1 MVVCLLLLSLLDLS
15 QATVPSIAI
24 VGGGIGG
31 ASTSYFLNQLYGG
44 KVKIT
49 VFERDDVLGGRLREM
64 NIGGKSYDSG
74 GSIIHS
80 SNLYAKT
87 LTEKVNL
94 KEAPDAPETTVGL
107 YNTTGFLLQLSGGNS
122 DMGKLFWRYGMGLG
136 ALKAKTEAIV
146 DKFSR
151 IYCLQSH
158 KAAFKSVPELL
169 NRTDPDLLKAAQTTM
184 RSALMKEKISD
195 KIQYELVTAALR
207 SNYNQELKV
216 NAFVGYVGL
225 AGGMGG
231 KLWKIDGG
239 NYQLPRRVLETSK
252 ATVVKGQVNKVVRSG
267 EQYTVTYTGTEGA
280 VEEGAARESTVE
292 EVFDSV
298 VLATPLHD
306 ADIEFDMDVTE
317 HMSPYQTTYATFV
330 NGVLAPLE
338 KGKKN
343 PSDILTVSDP
353 NDRLLFSS
361 IGLKG
366 KADKDYNY
374 KVFTKKPLT
383 DDQLAKLFSKIHEVK
398 VVDWKAYPHYTE
410 HAPLP
415 SFELAP
421 GLYNVNAI
429 EMAASAIEMSC
440 IGGRNAAL
448 LVYHHL
454 NKSTVDTTKL
464 CKQKNIN
471 INKYKQEL

>member
-1 MVVCLLLLSLLDLS
+1 MLYLFELG

-31 ASTSYFLNQLYGG
+31 ASTSYFLNQLYDG

-49 VFERDDVLGGRLREM
+49 VFERSDVLGGRLREM

-87 LTEKVNL
+87 LTEKMDL

-107 YNTTGFLLQLSGGNS
+107 YNTTGFLMRLSGGNS

-136 ALKAKTEAIV
+136 MLKSKTESIV
-146 DKFSR
+146 NKFGK

-158 KAAFKSVPELL
+158 KAAFRSVPELL
-169 NRTDPDLLKAAQTTM
+169 NSTDPELLKAAQTTM
-184 RSALMKEKISD
+184 RSALMKERISD
-195 KIQYELVTAALR
+195 KIQNELVTAALR

-239 NYQLPRRVLETSK
+239 NYQLPRKVLESSK
-252 ATVVKGQVNKVVRSG
+252 ATVIKGQVNKVIRSG
-267 EQYTVTYTGTEGA
+267 DQYTVTYTKAAEGA
-280 VEEGAARESTVE
+280 EEQEGSVE

-306 ADIEFDMDVTE
+306 ANIEFDMDVTE

-330 NGVLAPLE
+330 NGILAPLE

-343 PSDILTVSDP
+343 PSDILTVS
-353 NDRLLFSS
+353 NKKLLFSS

-366 KADKDYNY
+366 KADKDFNY
-374 KVFTKKPLT
+374 KVFTKKRLT
-383 DDQLAKLFSKIHEVK
+383 DAQLAKLFTKIHEVK

-410 HAPLP
+410 KAPLP

-454 NKSTVDTTKL
+454 NKSSVDTTKL
-464 CKQKNIN
+464 CKEKDLKMD
-471 INKYKQEL
+471 KYKQEL

>member
-1 MVVCLLLLSLLDLS
+1 MVVCLLLLYFFELA
-15 QATVPSIAI
+15 QAVPSIAI

-31 ASTSYFLNQLYGG
+31 ATTSYFLNQLYDG

-49 VFERDDVLGGRLREM
+49 VFERSSVLGGRLREM
-64 NIGGKSYDSG
+64 KIGGQSYDSG

-87 LTEKVNL
+87 LTEKMGL
-94 KEAPDAPETTVGL
+94 KEAPDAGETSVGL
-107 YNTTGFLLQLSGGNS
+107 YNSTGFLMKLSGGNS

-136 ALKAKTEAIV
+136 MLKSKTEAIV
-146 DKFSR
+146 NKFSR

-169 NRTDPDLLKAAQTTM
+169 NRTDPVLLKAAQTTM
-184 RSALMKEKISD
+184 RSALKKEKISD
-195 KIQYELVTAALR
+195 KIQHELVAAALR

-231 KLWKIDGG
+231 SLWRIDGG
-239 NYQLPRRVLETSK
+239 NHQLPGKVLEASG
-252 ATVVKGQVNKVVRSG
+252 ATVIKAHVRKVARSDD
-267 EQYTVTYTGTEGA
+267 QYTVTYSTEDGSA
-280 VEEGAARESTVE
+280 EEVEE
-292 EVFDSV
+292 EVYDSV

-306 ADIEFDMDVTE
+306 ADIEFDLDVTE

-330 NGVLAPLE
+330 NGVLAQLE
-338 KGKKN
+338 KGKEN

-353 NDRLLFSS
+353 NNKLLFSS
-361 IGLKG
+361 IGYKG
-366 KADKDYNY
+366 KADKDKNY

-383 DDQLAKLFSKIHEVK
+383 DAQLAKIFTKIHEVK

-410 HAPLP
+410 KSLLP

-464 CKQKNIN
+464 CKAKNIN
-471 INKYKQEL
+471 LNKYKTEL

>member
-1 MVVCLLLLSLLDLS
+1 MVLCLLLLSLLELS

-31 ASTSYFLNQLYGG
+31 ASTSYFLNQLYDG
-44 KVKIT
+44 KVKIK
-49 VFERDDVLGGRLREM
+49 VFERADVVGGRLREM

-80 SNLYAKT
+80 SNLYAKA

-107 YNTTGFLLQLSGGNS
+107 YNTTGFLLQLNGDNS

-136 ALKAKTEAIV
+136 TLKSKTETIV
-146 DKFSR
+146 NKFNK

-169 NRTDPDLLKAAQTTM
+169 NRTDPELLKAAQTTM

-195 KIQYELVTAALR
+195 KIQYELVAAALR

-225 AGGMGG
+225 AGGMAG

-239 NYQLPRRVLETSK
+239 NYQLPKRILETSK
-252 ATVVKGQVNKVVRSG
+252 ATLVKAQVKKVVRSG
-267 EQYTVTYTGTEGA
+267 EQYTVTYTA
-280 VEEGAARESTVE
+280 EEGPVE

-306 ADIEFDMDVTE
+306 AGIEFDLDVTE

-338 KGKKN
+338 KGKVN

-366 KADKDYNY
+366 KADKDSNY
-374 KVFTKKPLT
+374 KVFSKKPLT
-383 DDQLAKLFSKIHEVK
+383 DAQLAKLFTKIHEVK

-410 HAPLP
+410 KAPLP

-448 LVYHHL
+448 LVFHHL

-464 CKQKNIN
+464 CKGKNLN
-471 INKYKQEL
+471 LNKYKQEL